1 MGVQAVLAILV
12 LFIATVKA
20 QEGSVSFWKEEFTM
34 ICPGNGDWYK
44 DNKKVSNSSEKMTQT
59 YNTNTRGH
67 YHCVYD
73 NEGTENTYHFFVKGK
88 VCEKCFELDP
98 TVFAMVIVMD
108 VLMTSIVMMIIY
120 NCTKKKSSAAPT
132 QPPRAPARPA
142 GRGPP
147 VPSPDY
153 EHLNPNTRSQDTYS
167 VVNRTG

>member
-1 MGVQAVLAILV
+1 MRSMGVQVVLAVLV
-12 LFIATVKA
+12 LFVATVN
-20 QEGSVSFWKEEFTM
+20 GNVSFWRKKFTM
-34 ICPGNGDWYK
+34 SCPEKGEWYN
-44 DNKKVSNSSEKMTQT
+44 DENKNLTSDQTVTHEMEYNSG
-59 YNTNTRGH
+59 TRGL
-67 YHCVYD
+67 YYCLYGSD
-73 NEGTENTYHFFVKGK
+73 EKYYFYVKGK
-88 VCEKCFELDP
+88 VCENCFELDP
-98 TVFAMVIVMD
+98 TVFAMVIVVD